1 MKIDRYPDI
10 ESNGGLTSSI
20 HQSARN
26 STASIFI
33 CTRMSGLLSRQAIP
47 HTAQLII
54 LVTNC
59 ILMFLMIAVISV
71 KGAFVENKSCYIPCL
86 IVCVSVGMRLR
97 EKLISPILIQLCGLD
112 IDNRTCS

>member
-33 CTRMSGLLSRQAIP
+33 CTRLSGLLSRQAIP

-54 LVTNC
+54 LVTNW
-59 ILMFLMIAVISV
+59 ILMFLMTAVISV
-71 KGAFVENKSCYIPCL
+71 KGAFVENKSCYMPCL
-86 IVCVSVGMRLR
+86 IVCECGYETTGKVNIPHPHS
-97 EKLISPILIQLCGLD
+97 ILWAGH
-112 IDNRTCS
+112 